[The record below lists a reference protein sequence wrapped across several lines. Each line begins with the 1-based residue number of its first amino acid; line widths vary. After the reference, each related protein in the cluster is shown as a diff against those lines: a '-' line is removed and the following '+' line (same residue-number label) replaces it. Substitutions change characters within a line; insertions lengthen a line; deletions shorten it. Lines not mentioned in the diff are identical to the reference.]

1 MDGALLNSQRGN
13 FRLAGG
19 QNFTLPK
26 GWTLGLSG
34 FIPDGTYGVYVEA
47 LSFAT
52 LNVALQNKLGNGAN
66 LTLSVDDALNTFEF
80 RNETSIPTQNFFA
93 EQGFDPSRP
102 TFKVSY
108 SASFVNGLDKQLN
121 RESAA
126 EEWGRTN

>member
-1 MDGALLNSQRGN
+1 VEISVWPVGKTSLCQKDG
-13 FRLAGG
+13 RLGY
-19 QNFTLPK
+19 PV
-26 GWTLGLSG
+26 
-34 FIPDGTYGVYVEA
+34 FIPDETYGVYVEA

-80 RNETSIPTQNFFA
+80 RNETSIPAQNFFA

-108 SASFVNGLDKQLN
+108 SASFVNGLDKRLN